1 MRVYYVKKAI
11 KRKTKA
17 EIRTEEEQRKRR
29 IEQLKGLYLSVGIK
43 SKARQKDM
51 SCLLYRFKKCNPY
64 YALLYEIYLRDNT
77 WTDFFNMCYMVAF
90 ENEPNDFKQMYH
102 DLQVQIETETVVT
115 RKQKAQQV
123 YRPLAI
129 SELKKDIPKS
139 DENLS
144 KIEENIDLMFLYD
157 FISKNVSKR
166 QMEALRA
173 WLNDGTKIDS
183 RQRRRII
190 EKLKSSDISLL
201 LKS

>member
-64 YALLYEIYLRDNT
+64 YSLLYEVYMRDNT

-90 ENEPNDFKQMYH
+90 ENEPNDFKNMYH

-123 YRPLAI
+123 YRPLSI
-129 SELKKDIPKS
+129 EELKRDVPIS
-139 DENLS
+139 DENLA
-144 KIEENIDLMFLYD
+144 KTEENIDLMVLYD

-166 QMEALRA
+166 QMEALKA
-173 WLNDGTKIDS
+173 WLDDGTKIDS
-183 RQRRRII
+183 RQRKRII

>member
-11 KRKTKA
+11 KHKTKA

-64 YALLYEIYLRDNT
+64 YALLYEVYMRDNT

-123 YRPLAI
+123 YKPLSI
-129 SELKKDIPKS
+129 EELKRDVPIS

-144 KIEENIDLMFLYD
+144 KTEENIDLMVLYD
-157 FISKNVSKR
+157 FIEKTISKR
-166 QMEALRA
+166 QMEALKA
-173 WLNDGTKIDS
+173 WLDDGTKIDS
-183 RQRRRII
+183 RQRKRIL
-190 EKLKSSDISLL
+190 EKLKNSDIALL
-201 LKS
+201 LR

>member
-11 KRKTKA
+11 KHKTKA
-17 EIRTEEEQRKRR
+17 EIRTEEEQKKRR

-64 YALLYEIYLRDNT
+64 YALLYEIYMRDNT

-90 ENEPNDFKQMYH
+90 ENEPNDFKNMYH

-123 YRPLAI
+123 YKPLSI
-129 SELKKDIPKS
+129 EELKRDVPIS

-144 KIEENIDLMFLYD
+144 KTEENIDLMFLYD

-183 RQRRRII
+183 RQRKRII
-190 EKLKSSDISLL
+190 DKLKDSDISLL

>member
-11 KRKTKA
+11 KHKTKA
-17 EIRTEEEQRKRR
+17 ELKAEEKQKKRR

-43 SKARQKDM
+43 SRARQKDI

-64 YALLYEIYLRDNT
+64 YNLLYEIYMRDNT
-77 WTDFFNMCYMVAF
+77 WTDFFNMCYMVAY

-102 DLQVQIETETVVT
+102 DLQIQIETETVVT
-115 RKQKAQQV
+115 RKQKAKQV
-123 YRPLAI
+123 YRPLSI
-129 SELKKDIPKS
+129 SDLKKDIPKT
-139 DENLS
+139 DENLL

-157 FISKNVSKR
+157 FISKTISKK
-166 QMEALRA
+166 QLEALRA

-190 EKLKSSDISLL
+190 DKLKASDISLL
-201 LKS
+201 LR

>member
-11 KRKTKA
+11 KHKTKA

-64 YALLYEIYLRDNT
+64 YALLYEVYMRDNT

-90 ENEPNDFKQMYH
+90 ENEPNDFKNMYH

-123 YRPLAI
+123 YKPLSI
-129 SELKKDIPKS
+129 EELKRDVPIS

-144 KIEENIDLMFLYD
+144 KTEENIDLMVLYD
-157 FISKNVSKR
+157 FIEKTISKR

-173 WLNDGTKIDS
+173 WLDDGTKIDS
-183 RQRRRII
+183 RQRKRIL
-190 EKLKSSDISLL
+190 EKLKNSDIALL
-201 LKS
+201 LR

>member
-11 KRKTKA
+11 RHKTKA

-64 YALLYEIYLRDNT
+64 YALLYEVYMRDNT

-123 YRPLAI
+123 YRPLSI
-129 SELKKDIPKS
+129 EELKRDVPKS

-144 KIEENIDLMFLYD
+144 KIEEDIDLMVLYD
-157 FISKNVSKR
+157 FISKTISKR